1 MMIAKHLTM
10 AELQAGLD
18 AILQSPKD
26 SGVLEMIVRR
36 PEIDQREVL
45 DEGHLDLA
53 EGLIGDNWKA
63 RGSGQSAQRPA
74 NLDAQLTLM
83 NARVIALLTQD
94 KERWP
99 LAGDQ
104 LYVDLDLSDDNLPP
118 GTRLAIGGAL
128 VEVTALPHT
137 GCKKFMARFG
147 LDALEFVNSPLGKQ
161 LHMRGINT
169 KIVQPGKI
177 CIGDVVIK
185 V

>member
-1 MMIAKHLTM
+1 MSVKHLTM
-10 AELQAGLD
+10 KELEAGLD

-26 SGVLEMIVRR
+26 NGVLEMIVRR
-36 PEIDQREVL
+36 PEIDEREVL

-53 EGLIGDNWKA
+53 KGLIGDNWKA
-63 RGSGQSAQRPA
+63 RGSGQTAQRPA
-74 NLDAQLTLM
+74 NPDAQLTLM

-104 LYVDLDLSDDNLPP
+104 LFVDLDLSDDNLPP
-118 GTRLAIGGAL
+118 GTRLAIGGGV

-169 KIVQPGKI
+169 KVIQPGKI
-177 CIGDVVIK
+177 CLGDVVRK
-185 V
+185 VS